1 MAIWIFSSF
10 ITRMLRSSEVAML
23 KSDFNF
29 ELPEELIAQTP
40 LKDRSSSRLMVLD
53 KETGNVEHK
62 IFRDIIDL
70 LDKGDCLVLNETK
83 VLPARLIGA
92 RKDTGTR
99 VEVLLLKRNENDTWE
114 TLVYPGKKARPG
126 HVIEFG
132 GGLLE
137 CEVVGVTDD
146 GNRIVRFSYDGIFE
160 EILDKL
166 GEMPL
171 PPYIKEK
178 LEDKDRY
185 QTVYAKNE
193 GSAAAPTAGLH
204 FTPMLLQQIKDKG
217 VNIAKLTLHV
227 GLGTFRPVKA
237 ENILD
242 HKMHSEFFMI
252 DSKNAE
258 IINNT
263 KKNGGRIISVGTTST
278 RTLES
283 VADDNGY
290 IKESSGWTDIFIY
303 PGYKFK
309 IVDRLITN
317 FHLPESTLIM
327 LVSALAG
334 RENVLAAYKEA
345 VNEKYRFFSFGDA
358 MFIK

>member
-1 MAIWIFSSF
+1 
-10 ITRMLRSSEVAML
+10 ML
-23 KSDFNF
+23 KSDFYF
-29 ELPEELIAQTP
+29 DLPEELIAQTP

-53 KETGNVEHK
+53 KNTGKIEHK
-62 IFRDIIDL
+62 VFRDILDL
-70 LDKGDCLVLNETK
+70 INPGDCLVINETK

-99 VEVLLLKRNENDTWE
+99 VEILLLKRNENDTWE
-114 TLVYPGKKARPG
+114 TIVYPGKKARPG
-126 HVIEFG
+126 HIIEFG
-132 GGLLE
+132 NGLLE
-137 CEVVGVTDD
+137 AEVINVLDD
-146 GNRIVRFSYDGIFE
+146 GNRIVKFKYDGIFE
-160 EILDKL
+160 ELLDKL

-178 LEDKDRY
+178 LEDKNRY

-204 FTPMLLQQIKDKG
+204 FTPELMKKMQEKG
-217 VNIAKLTLHV
+217 INIAKLTLHV

-237 ENILD
+237 EDIND
-242 HKMHSEFFMI
+242 HKMHSEYYMI
-252 DSKNAE
+252 DDENAE
-258 IINNT
+258 LINKT
-263 KKNGGRIISVGTTST
+263 RENGGKIITVGTTST

-283 VADDNGY
+283 IADKDGH
-290 IKESSGWTDIFIY
+290 IKACSGWTDIFIY

-309 IVDRLITN
+309 IVDNLITN

-334 RENVLAAYKEA
+334 RENVLNAYKCA
-345 VNEKYRFFSFGDA
+345 VEEKYRFFSFGDA
-358 MFIK
+358 MFVNSGKFKR

>member
-1 MAIWIFSSF
+1 
-10 ITRMLRSSEVAML
+10 ML
-23 KSDFNF
+23 KSDFYF
-29 ELPEELIAQTP
+29 DLPEEQIAQTP
-40 LKDRSSSRLMVLD
+40 LADRSSSKLMVLN
-53 KETGNVEHK
+53 KATGKVEHK
-62 IFRDIIDL
+62 IFKDIVNMIHT
-70 LDKGDCLVLNETK
+70 GDCIVLNETK

-99 VEVLLLKRNENDTWE
+99 VEILLLKRLSTENQWE
-114 TLVYPGKKARPG
+114 TIVYPGKKARPG
-126 HVIEFG
+126 HIIEFG
-132 GGLLE
+132 DGLLE
-137 CEVVGVTDD
+137 AEVKDIVDE
-146 GNRIVRFSYDGIFE
+146 GNRIVEFKFDGIFE
-160 EILDKL
+160 ELLDKL
-166 GEMPL
+166 GQMPL

-178 LEDKDRY
+178 LEDKNRY

-204 FTPMLLQQIKDKG
+204 FTPELLKSLEDKG

-237 ENILD
+237 DDIND
-242 HKMHSEFFMI
+242 HKMHSEFYMI
-252 DSKNAE
+252 DEKNAE

-263 KKNGGRIISVGTTST
+263 RKNGGKIISVGTTST

-283 VADDNGY
+283 IADDNGN
-290 IKESSGWTDIFIY
+290 IKACSGWTDIFIY

-309 IVDRLITN
+309 IVDSLITN

-334 RENVLAAYKEA
+334 KENVLNAYKTA
-345 VNEKYRFFSFGDA
+345 VEENYRFFSFGDA
-358 MFIK
+358 MYIN